1 MFHQAQAT
9 DYIDLLLHLEAL
21 AVNSHVDSLAINVAG
36 TGWAVGDVFDINGGT
51 TVLGLNATGEVLAEA
66 GGIPSLIRVFNG
78 GAYTVNPGVA
88 ATTTAIFPA
97 TGINLTVDT
106 TVLAT
111 GWSVDRAALVS
122 GGPERE
128 LLIRGI
134 GAGAD
139 EIFMGFQTNRDTGSG
154 TFLWDMA
161 GATGF
166 DNGELFADQPGSS
179 KANLETDALFTP
191 LNNGIIDYWFVI
203 DGFHV
208 KGVFKS
214 GSSYTNL
221 YAGFINTFAT
231 PAEYPY
237 PLLVMGCETL
247 GTTPFNTSTIAMSG
261 MTDPIAHASNFS
273 GPGAL
278 REVDGNWYR
287 LANSQATGSNRFQ
300 LFDLGIWPQGFALS
314 NDDADVQVVDRFV
327 NDSISA
333 WQNGAIF
340 SLSTFN
346 PPSARLQPTPDSGGD
361 IQFLW
366 PTVILQ
372 MRPSQVFL
380 GELIDAFPCYTIG
393 IGAVSEDTFTDVNG
407 DVFIIFQ
414 NCNRT
419 DVWTHFAIK
428 RT

>member
-9 DYIDLLLHLEAL
+9 DYIDLLLDLEAL

-203 DGFHV
+203 DGFHI

-214 GSSYTNL
+214 GSTYTNL

-231 PAEYPY
+231 PA
-237 PLLVMGCETL
+237 
-247 GTTPFNTSTIAMSG
+247 
-261 MTDPIAHASNFS
+261 
-273 GPGAL
+273 
-278 REVDGNWYR
+278 
-287 LANSQATGSNRFQ
+287 
-300 LFDLGIWPQGFALS
+300 
-314 NDDADVQVVDRFV
+314 
-327 NDSISA
+327 
-333 WQNGAIF
+333 
-340 SLSTFN
+340 
-346 PPSARLQPTPDSGGD
+346 
-361 IQFLW
+361 
-366 PTVILQ
+366 
-372 MRPSQVFL
+372 
-380 GELIDAFPCYTIG
+380 
-393 IGAVSEDTFTDVNG
+393 
-407 DVFIIFQ
+407 
-414 NCNRT
+414 
-419 DVWTHFAIK
+419 
-428 RT
+428 